1 MAGSVTEPSIPQL
14 RNERNEGCGMAWA
27 RRKGTAREG
36 PRDGFERWR
45 AVRGSPALK
54 TVRVWGQC
62 AWLVRTSTCRVR
74 GSREGSPDDPGG
86 RLPVPPARRACRSRP
101 EEKAA
106 SPLCE
111 PSLLRAPSEE
121 VE

>member
-1 MAGSVTEPSIPQL
+1 MAGSVAEPSSPHL
-14 RNERNEGCGMAWA
+14 RNERNEGSGMAWA

-62 AWLVRTSTCRVR
+62 AWMVRTSTCRVR
-74 GSREGSPDDPGG
+74 GYSEGSPDDPGG
-86 RLPVPPARRACRSRP
+86 PLQIGRASCRERVESTVVAVAL
-101 EEKAA
+101 KGK
-106 SPLCE
+106 
-111 PSLLRAPSEE
+111 RAESGRESGE
-121 VE
+121 

>member
-14 RNERNEGCGMAWA
+14 RNERNEGRGMAWA

-62 AWLVRTSTCRVR
+62 AWMVRTSTCRVR
-74 GSREGSPDDPGG
+74 GYSEGSPDDPGG
-86 RLPVPPARRACRSRP
+86 PLPDRPARRDRKSTRLNSSHVATSYGG
-101 EEKAA
+101 A
-106 SPLCE
+106 S
-111 PSLLRAPSEE
+111 
-121 VE
+121 